1 MKSLRNQN
9 TTAMEVQN
17 GQLEKSSEN
26 HIALLMRSLANQEAI
41 SIAVAERNLSVEL
54 ASKGKNLQSIVK
66 SHGMELP
73 LSALSGIILLTT
85 EFFAGSGTQMSPT
98 QSIQTAALLLE
109 SYPAET
115 IEDVMLCF
123 KNAKQGKYG
132 KIYNRIDGQI
142 IFEWF
147 RQYLDEKYEY
157 LEQKRHQE
165 KYEINDRN
173 NETLGML
180 SSLIEPIIIKAKLD
194 NQPPPLKSRQL
205 DEKSEIETIQNN
217 LHILPTNQLKSLLHD
232 YETKSKGNFW
242 SHYENQRD
250 IIRKEIE
257 RRTREEA
264 GSGAGKVDA
273 GEVS

>member
-1 MKSLRNQN
+1 M
-9 TTAMEVQN
+9 
-17 GQLEKSSEN
+17 
-26 HIALLMRSLANQEAI
+26 LMRSLANQEAI

-205 DEKSEIETIQNN
+205 DEKYEIETIQNN
-217 LHILPTNQLKSLLHD
+217 LHILPTKQLKSLLHD

-242 SHYENQRD
+242 SHYESQRD

-264 GSGAGKVDA
+264 GGGAGNVDT
-273 GEVS
+273 GEIS